1 VWVLGVCR
9 YPLAL
14 FVLLALWVAVK
25 GRTQTNTPLS
35 GSDYRSL
42 VVTSAVL
49 CGGLPLVQ
57 VRRQGSEEG
66 GGACTPHTRLPRTHM
81 RCRSHRLNLSYRA
94 GPSPNYL
101 AAAASFVQPSSRL
114 FACLLVKGATT
125 ALQENPFPSPAPHSP
140 RWTRPL
146 SRCVTCAPAPH
157 APPVVHAV
165 CHAGVTC

>member
-1 VWVLGVCR
+1 MLVMTGVECKPFPVCFVWVLGVCR

-66 GGACTPHTRLPRTHM
+66 GGPARHILGSRAHT
-81 RCRSHRLNLSYRA
+81 
-94 GPSPNYL
+94 
-101 AAAASFVQPSSRL
+101 
-114 FACLLVKGATT
+114 
-125 ALQENPFPSPAPHSP
+125 
-140 RWTRPL
+140 
-146 SRCVTCAPAPH
+146 
-157 APPVVHAV
+157 
-165 CHAGVTC
+165 